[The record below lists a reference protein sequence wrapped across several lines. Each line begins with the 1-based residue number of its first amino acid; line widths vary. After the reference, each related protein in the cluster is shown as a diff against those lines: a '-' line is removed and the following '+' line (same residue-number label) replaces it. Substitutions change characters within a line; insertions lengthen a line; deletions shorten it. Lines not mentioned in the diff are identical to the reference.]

1 MKPSVILYAVFLTV
15 SLGIKAQQ
23 ADTVSYE
30 VTKNMPVFYEQLKQQ
45 LTYPAAWGKS
55 TTKDFGKWRIETR
68 NIVMECMQNL
78 PPAPAKYD
86 MSVVGT
92 EQRSG
97 YEARKI
103 WFNVSEWSRIPA
115 YLLVPDGK
123 GPFPAVIMLHDHGAH
138 FSIGKE
144 KMVCPFGVSPEIS
157 ADAEDW
163 VVRCYDGQYT
173 GDYFAQNG
181 YVVLSIDA
189 LFWGERGRKEGVSY
203 DGQQALASNFMQM
216 GASWGA
222 FINMDD
228 VRSAEFLASLPMVDK
243 NRVGCLGFSMGAYRS
258 WMLAALT
265 DCVKASASI
274 CWMNTTEHLMTL
286 TNNQN
291 KGGSAYSMLIPN
303 LRRYLDYPHTAS
315 IACPKPALFFNGSK
329 DKLFPIEGV
338 RDAYQTM
345 RTVWDS
351 QHAGDRLVTK
361 IWDEKHFFNKEM
373 QEGLINTYKESGFFP
388 EWASPVHR
396 GCMIGNNSASV
407 LADAYL
413 KGFTGFDADRAY
425 RYMVASS
432 VYEKQNG
439 VPYVLE
445 KGYIPCDKVREA
457 TSIAMEYAADDWGIA
472 LMAKKMGKTEDY
484 QNYLKRGKY
493 YTQYFDKDI
502 NFIRPK
508 MNDGSWRTP
517 YDPIQSIHSVGDFC
531 EGNGWHYTF
540 FVPQHPEGLIELMG
554 GDAPFISKL
563 DSLFL
568 VEGEL
573 GENAS
578 PDISGL
584 IGMYAHGNEPSHH
597 VTYLYP
603 YAGEQWKTAEKV
615 RYIQDVFYTDQPE
628 GIIGNED
635 CGQMSAWHIMSAL
648 GFYQVN
654 PSNGVF
660 VFGSPLFDKASVHL
674 PEGKTFEVVAQNN
687 SKENVYI
694 QSVLLN
700 GKPYNNSY
708 ILYDDIVKGGNLTFV
723 MGNTP
728 NKEFGAAPE
737 NRPKTAE

>member
-163 VVRCYDGQYT
+163 VVRC
-173 GDYFAQNG
+173 
-181 YVVLSIDA
+181 
-189 LFWGERGRKEGVSY
+189 Y

-373 QEGLINTYKESGFFP
+373 QEE
-388 EWASPVHR
+388 
-396 GCMIGNNSASV
+396 
-407 LADAYL
+407 
-413 KGFTGFDADRAY
+413 
-425 RYMVASS
+425 
-432 VYEKQNG
+432 
-439 VPYVLE
+439 VLE
-445 KGYIPCDKVREA
+445 
-457 TSIAMEYAADDWGIA
+457 
-472 LMAKKMGKTEDY
+472 
-484 QNYLKRGKY
+484 
-493 YTQYFDKDI
+493 
-502 NFIRPK
+502 
-508 MNDGSWRTP
+508 
-517 YDPIQSIHSVGDFC
+517 
-531 EGNGWHYTF
+531 F
-540 FVPQHPEGLIELMG
+540 F
-554 GDAPFISKL
+554 
-563 DSLFL
+563 
-568 VEGEL
+568 
-573 GENAS
+573 
-578 PDISGL
+578 
-584 IGMYAHGNEPSHH
+584 
-597 VTYLYP
+597 
-603 YAGEQWKTAEKV
+603 
-615 RYIQDVFYTDQPE
+615 
-628 GIIGNED
+628 
-635 CGQMSAWHIMSAL
+635 
-648 GFYQVN
+648 
-654 PSNGVF
+654 
-660 VFGSPLFDKASVHL
+660 
-674 PEGKTFEVVAQNN
+674 
-687 SKENVYI
+687 
-694 QSVLLN
+694 
-700 GKPYNNSY
+700 
-708 ILYDDIVKGGNLTFV
+708 
-723 MGNTP
+723 
-728 NKEFGAAPE
+728 NKEMR
-737 NRPKTAE
+737 NKD